1 MRNSETKM
9 TCPDETELKS
19 LAADPQREE
28 LADVA
33 EHVWGCRQC
42 SEKLL
47 GLVMDDVPAEMT
59 PAERDFIE
67 RFTAERCRSAQ
78 TEIARVN
85 AFVAA
90 RRLSF
95 VTRPVEYAMAAAP
108 AAATTSAEAAPSG
121 LNEEVRFVFAAEGSV
136 GAAEFWRAELTIPPN
151 AAPETM
157 LPVRVTGYDRMAVPD
172 GLLRLAGCV
181 LPLTDGC
188 AALPFSL
195 FLDGIRDTNVSLCRP
210 DAEPVAGRLLFF

>member
-1 MRNSETKM
+1 MRNSKNRM
-9 TCPDETELKS
+9 TCPEETELKA

-33 EHVWGCRQC
+33 EHVWGCRSC

-47 GLVMDDVPAEMT
+47 GIVMGDVPAEMT
-59 PAERDFIE
+59 PAEKDFIE
-67 RFTAERCRSAQ
+67 RFTSERCRSAQ
-78 TEIARVN
+78 TEIARIN

-95 VTRPVEYAMAAAP
+95 VTLPVEYCMAAAP
-108 AAATTSAEAAPSG
+108 VAGTTSVAAPPSG
-121 LNEEVRFVFAAEGSV
+121 LDEEVRFVFAAEGSA
-136 GAAEFWRAELTIPPN
+136 GDAEFWRAELTIPPN

-157 LPVRVTGYDRMAVPD
+157 LSVRVTGYDRMAVSD
-172 GLLRLAGCV
+172 GMLRLAGCV

-188 AALPFSL
+188 ASLPFSL
-195 FLDGIRDTNVSLCRP
+195 FLDGIRDTNVSLRRP

>member
-1 MRNSETKM
+1 MRNSENTKK
-9 TCPDETELKS
+9 CPEETEMRA
-19 LAADPQREE
+19 LAANPQREE
-28 LADVA
+28 LAGVA
-33 EHVWGCRQC
+33 EHVWGCRSC

-47 GLVMDDVPAEMT
+47 GIVMGDVSVEMT
-59 PAERDFIE
+59 PSERDFIE
-67 RFTAERCRSAQ
+67 RFTSERCRSAQ
-78 TEIARVN
+78 AETERIN

-95 VTRPVEYAMAAAP
+95 VRRPVEYSMAAAP
-108 AAATTSAEAAPSG
+108 AAGATSTEATSSG
-121 LNEEVRFVFAAEGSV
+121 LNEEVRFVFAAEGYA
-136 GAAEFWRAELTIPPN
+136 GDAEFWRAELTIPPN

-157 LPVRVTGYDRMAVPD
+157 LSVRVTGCDRMAVPD
-172 GLLRLAGCV
+172 GTLRLAGCM

-195 FLDGIRDTNVSLCRP
+195 FLDGIRDTDVSLRRP

>member
-1 MRNSETKM
+1 MRNSETTM
-9 TCPDETELKS
+9 TCPEETELKA

-33 EHVWGCRQC
+33 GHVWSCRHC

-47 GLVMDDVPAEMT
+47 GIVMGDVPAEMT
-59 PAERDFIE
+59 SAEKDFIE
-67 RFTAERCRSAQ
+67 RFTSERCRSAQ
-78 TEIARVN
+78 AEIARIN
-85 AFVAA
+85 SFVAA

-95 VTRPVEYAMAAAP
+95 VTRPVEYSMAAAP
-108 AAATTSAEAAPSG
+108 AAATTSAEAMPSG
-121 LNEEVRFVFAAEGSV
+121 LDEEVRFVFAAEGSA
-136 GAAEFWRAELTIPPN
+136 GEAEFWRAELTIPPN

-157 LPVRVTGYDRMAVPD
+157 LPVRVTGYDRMAVAD
-172 GLLRLAGCV
+172 GTLRLAGCA

-188 AALPFSL
+188 ASLPFSL
-195 FLDGIRDTNVSLCRP
+195 FLDGIRDTNVSLRRP

>member
-1 MRNSETKM
+1 MRNLKNRPA
-9 TCPDETELKS
+9 CPEETELRA
-19 LAADPQREE
+19 LAAGPQREE
-28 LADVA
+28 LAEVA
-33 EHVWGCRQC
+33 EHVWGCRTC

-47 GLVMDDVPAEMT
+47 SLVMGDVPAEMT
-59 PAERDFIE
+59 PAEKDFIE
-67 RFTAERCRSAQ
+67 RFTSQRCRSAQ
-78 TEIARVN
+78 AEIARIN

-108 AAATTSAEAAPSG
+108 AAATTSAEATPGG
-121 LNEEVRFVFAAEGSV
+121 LNEEVRFVFAAEGSAGV
-136 GAAEFWRAELTIPPN
+136 AEFWRAELTIPPN

-157 LPVRVTGYDRMAVPD
+157 LPVRVTGYDRMAVPA
-172 GLLRLAGCV
+172 GMLRLAGCA

-188 AALPFSL
+188 ASLPFSL

>member
-1 MRNSETKM
+1 MN
-9 TCPDETELKS
+9 CPDETELKA
-19 LAADPQREE
+19 LAANPQREE
-28 LADVA
+28 LAAVA
-33 EHVWGCRQC
+33 GHVWECRHC

-47 GLVMDDVPAEMT
+47 GLVMGDFPVEMT
-59 PAERDFIE
+59 PAEKDFIG
-67 RFTAERCRSAQ
+67 RFTAERCRSSQA
-78 TEIARVN
+78 EAERIN

-108 AAATTSAEAAPSG
+108 AAETTSAEATPSG
-121 LNEEVRFVFAAEGSV
+121 LNEEVRFVFAAEGSA

-157 LPVRVTGYDRMAVPD
+157 LPVRVTGSDRMAVPD

-181 LPLTDGC
+181 LPLADGC
-188 AALPFSL
+188 ATLPFSL
-195 FLDGIRDTNVSLCRP
+195 FLDGIRDTNVSLRRP